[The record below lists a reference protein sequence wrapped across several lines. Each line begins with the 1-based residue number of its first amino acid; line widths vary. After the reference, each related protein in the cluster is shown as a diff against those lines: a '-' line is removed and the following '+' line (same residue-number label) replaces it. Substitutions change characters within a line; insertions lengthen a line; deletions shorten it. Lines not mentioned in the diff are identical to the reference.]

1 MHCANVVVVVL
12 LYCFLLRFITFI
24 AISLASITTFGA
36 APAAR
41 TARSPAAR
49 RYVHKKCE
57 CAAQSRRE
65 KTGKALGVAVSLR
78 AKARCVIVYTQN
90 RYQIQGL
97 RFALVLIRA
106 QSGISPALISLR
118 FRFHFRFG
126 FLVGASS
133 DCDCA
138 PVRRRRRLFNPAP
151 QSPVRQSYPRK
162 WPKE

>member
-1 MHCANVVVVVL
+1 MLLLLFAVL
-12 LYCFLLRFITFI
+12 FFIKIYNIYCHKPDVGYNIWSSACSPHRQQ
-24 AISLASITTFGA
+24 
-36 APAAR
+36 P
-41 TARSPAAR
+41 RST
-49 RYVHKKCE
+49 
-57 CAAQSRRE
+57 SRRAQE
-65 KTGKALGVAVSLR
+65 MRMRSTKQKRENRQSFGSRSQSSAESSLCHCLHTKPLSNSR
-78 AKARCVIVYTQN
+78 SSFRS
-90 RYQIQGL
+90 
-97 RFALVLIRA
+97 RFHST

-118 FRFHFRFG
+118 FRFRFRFG